1 MPNTC
6 KFSDLTEKFL
16 QFSFRNDT
24 KIRPLNSN
32 IVRIN
37 TECLE
42 STTIDTKPRLK
53 FAFNKKSQ
61 VLKTK
66 TVRDVKST
74 SSKFKCKKQTKTL
87 QKKIGLSFINIT
99 FLFDRCTQ
107 KIFLQKFESFQVIG

>member
-6 KFSDLTEKFL
+6 KFSDLTERFL
-16 QFSFRNDT
+16 EFSFRNDT

-42 STTIDTKPRLK
+42 STTIDTKPRLA
-53 FAFNKKSQ
+53 FAFNAKAH

-74 SSKFKCKKQTKTL
+74 PSKFKCKKNK
-87 QKKIGLSFINIT
+87 QK
-99 FLFDRCTQ
+99 LF
-107 KIFLQKFESFQVIG
+107 KKSV